1 MPAAAPPFSEGDTQ
15 PQTFSQEEMLMLV
28 RDAMT
33 RDVHI
38 ASPEQTIADAA
49 RMMADQ
55 DIGCLPVGDQDRLV
69 GMLTDRDIVV
79 RALAQGRDG
88 QSLVGE
94 IMTRSVKY
102 CFEDEDMDEVLSNMG
117 EVRIRRVPVVDRD
130 KHLVGVLSLGDAAR
144 VHDPEAVGMALSGVA
159 TARRP
164 H

>member
-1 MPAAAPPFSEGDTQ
+1 
-15 PQTFSQEEMLMLV
+15 MLV

-33 RDVHI
+33 REVQI
-38 ASPEQTIADAA
+38 ATPEQTIAEAA
-49 RMMADQ
+49 KMMAEQ
-55 DIGCLPVGDQDRLV
+55 DIGCLPVGDQNHLV

-79 RALAQGRDG
+79 RGLAQGRDG

-94 IMTRSVKY
+94 VMTRSVKY
-102 CFEDEDMDEVLSNMG
+102 CFEDEDMDEVLVNMG
-117 EVRIRRVPVVDRD
+117 EVKIRRVPVVDRD

-144 VHDPEAVGMALSGVA
+144 NHNPEAVGLALSGVA

>member
-1 MPAAAPPFSEGDTQ
+1 MQ
-15 PQTFSQEEMLMLV
+15 V

-33 RDVHI
+33 RDVRL
-38 ASPEQTIADAA
+38 ASPHQTIAEAA
-49 RMMADQ
+49 KMMAEA
-55 DIGCLPVGDQDRLV
+55 DIGCLPVGDDNRIV

-88 QSLVGE
+88 QSLVGDV
-94 IMTRSVKY
+94 MTKSVKY

-117 EVRIRRVPVVDRD
+117 EVKIRRVPVVDRD

-144 VHDPEAVGMALSGVA
+144 NHSPEAAGMALSGVA
-159 TARRP
+159 TRQTS